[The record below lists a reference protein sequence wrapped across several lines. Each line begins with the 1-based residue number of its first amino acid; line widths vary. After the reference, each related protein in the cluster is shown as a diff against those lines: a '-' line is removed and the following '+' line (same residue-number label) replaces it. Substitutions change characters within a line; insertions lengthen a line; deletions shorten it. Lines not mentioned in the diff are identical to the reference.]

1 MILFYSKGLFI
12 EFHLM
17 HMISFK
23 IITQLVDICIYRH
36 AILKFVYQNHVD
48 SMFNFFASKRN
59 FNGFIHI

>member
-36 AILKFVYQNHVD
+36 AILKLFTKKHVD
-48 SMFNFFASKRN
+48 SMFKFFASKRN